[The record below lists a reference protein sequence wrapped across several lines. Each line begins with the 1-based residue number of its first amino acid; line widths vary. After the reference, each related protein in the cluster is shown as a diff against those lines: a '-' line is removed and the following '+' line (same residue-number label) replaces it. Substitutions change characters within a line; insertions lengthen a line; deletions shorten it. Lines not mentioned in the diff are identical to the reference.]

1 MSADARLSM
10 PIETTDLTTATDGAP
25 GARVTPRPLEEGERI
40 ELWLAGQE
48 APAVSLET
56 SSDDSNTAVP
66 HTDADGPLFD
76 DWDVRPAQVSAVAQP
91 FVAIAAG
98 GWGLS
103 GAPGTPSAPG
113 ARALL
118 RRLGDDGIAEWEG
131 TVATGA
137 EAVADQHPAASGP
150 RASIGIAGDTIT
162 GTRAAE
168 AILVI
173 RLDPNT
179 GTLHQRR
186 RSPRLSVR
194 LSPVRLVP
202 LNGPLPSAAGALHQA
217 LEEELDIAPVARLS
231 DVSAHGAAVVVDEP
245 LEMGTTVAI
254 EFELPGEEAPF
265 TVRGRV
271 VEPAIALHGDAQPQ
285 ADGLPGFRR
294 GIEFLGHTAGR
305 ESRRLTAVL
314 ARLLQSESTRR

>member
-10 PIETTDLTTATDGAP
+10 PIETTDLAMAADGAS
-25 GARVTPRPLEEGERI
+25 GARVAPRPLEEGERI

-48 APAVSLET
+48 APALVVGDTPDGASA
-56 SSDDSNTAVP
+56 DVP
-66 HTDADGPLFD
+66 HTDADDPLFD

-118 RRLGDDGIAEWEG
+118 RRLGEDGIAEWEG

-137 EAVADQHPAASGP
+137 EAVAQKHPAASGP
-150 RASIGIAGDTIT
+150 RASIGIAGETIA

-173 RLDPNT
+173 RLDPDT

-194 LSPVRLVP
+194 LSPVRLGP
-202 LNGPLPSAAGALHQA
+202 LNGPLPSAASALRQA
-217 LEEELDIAPVARLS
+217 LAEELDTAPVARLS

-245 LEMGTTVAI
+245 LQMGTTVAI
-254 EFELPGEEAPF
+254 EFELPGEANPF

-271 VEPAIALHGDAQPQ
+271 VEPAIALHGDVQPQ

-305 ESRRLTAVL
+305 ESRRLAAVL
-314 ARLLQSESTRR
+314 TRLLQSEATRR

>member
-1 MSADARLSM
+1 M
-10 PIETTDLTTATDGAP
+10 PSETIDQAVETAEGAP
-25 GARVTPRPLEEGERI
+25 SAHIAPRLLEEGERI

-48 APAVSLET
+48 APISVTVATADTEAVSDPQPEAH
-56 SSDDSNTAVP
+56 SERDDA
-66 HTDADGPLFD
+66 ALD
-76 DWDVRPAQVSAVAQP
+76 DWDVRPAQVSAVALP
-91 FVAIAAG
+91 FVAIASG

-103 GAPGTPSAPG
+103 GTPGTPSAPG
-113 ARALL
+113 ARAIL

-137 EAVADQHPAASGP
+137 AAAEQKHPPATGP
-150 RASIGIAGDTIT
+150 RASLGIAGETIT
-162 GTRAAE
+162 GTRTVE

-173 RLDPNT
+173 RLDPTT

-202 LNGPLPSAAGALHQA
+202 LSGPQPAASTALRQA
-217 LEEELDIAPVARLS
+217 LAEELDTAPVARLS

-245 LEMGTTVAI
+245 LEVGTTVAI
-254 EFELPGEEAPF
+254 EFELPGESDPF

-271 VEPAIALHGDAQPQ
+271 VEPAIALHGAVQPQ
-285 ADGLPGFRR
+285 PDGLPGFRR

-305 ESRRLTAVL
+305 ESRRLAAVL
-314 ARLLQSESTRR
+314 ARLFQSETTRH

>member
-1 MSADARLSM
+1 MQS
-10 PIETTDLTTATDGAP
+10 ETTDPAGTTPAAGAS
-25 GARVTPRPLEEGERI
+25 GAEVAPRPLEEGERI
-40 ELWLAGQE
+40 ELWLADSHPE
-48 APAVSLET
+48 P
-56 SSDDSNTAVP
+56 DDAR
-66 HTDADGPLFD
+66 FD

-91 FVAIAAG
+91 FIAVAAG

-103 GAPGTPSAPG
+103 GAPGTPSSPG
-113 ARALL
+113 ARAIL

-137 EAVADQHPAASGP
+137 EAVSPEHPAAAGP
-150 RASIGIAGDTIT
+150 RASIGIAGDTIA
-162 GTRAAE
+162 GTRTAE

-173 RLDPNT
+173 RLNPNS
-179 GTLHQRR
+179 GALHQRR
-186 RSPRLSVR
+186 RSPRISVR

-202 LNGPLPSAAGALHQA
+202 LTGPLPAAAGALRQA
-217 LEEELDIAPVARLS
+217 LADELDTAPVARLS

-254 EFELPGEEAPF
+254 EFELPGEPDPF

-271 VEPAIALHGDAQPQ
+271 VEPAIALHGDVQPQ

-305 ESRRLTAVL
+305 ESRRLAAVL
-314 ARLLQSESTRR
+314 ARLLQSEATRRDLP